1 MVNMATSSVEEIKH
15 FKHIAE
21 EFERQA
27 DLTSR
32 YTTYIADV
40 AFLAARKLDHIIF
53 KNNTYSSIAQERLT
67 FKFTDHYNCDL
78 GKWYYSD
85 NSKEF
90 KNFTV
95 FKALEEYH
103 KNFHEAL
110 RPVVQIIEK
119 GEDIVKYKNLIIQ
132 KLNEAELNSAE
143 LFKMIDSLA
152 EERKK
157 SLLMEV

>member
-1 MVNMATSSVEEIKH
+1 M
-15 FKHIAE
+15 
-21 EFERQA
+21 
-27 DLTSR
+27 
-32 YTTYIADV
+32 
-40 AFLAARKLDHIIF
+40 F
-53 KNNTYSSIAQERLT
+53 KNSTYSSIAQERLT
-67 FKFTDHYNCDL
+67 FKFIDHYNCDL

-85 NSKEF
+85 DSKEF

-103 KNFHEAL
+103 KNFHEMIHSI
-110 RPVVQIIEK
+110 VQIVEN

-132 KLNEAELNSAE
+132 KLNEVELNSAE
-143 LFKMIDSLA
+143 LFKIIDNLV